1 MSATQTEGAD
11 GADSANQAGGA
22 NGGNAPQE
30 SSGQI
35 LQCWSCQGPVSLGL
49 SFCPTC
55 QAIQPPTQTDPFAQM
70 GLEPTFDVD
79 LAQLEQNYFCLQRTF
94 HPDSFAAKSAKEQEY
109 SLQHTINLND
119 ALKTLKS
126 PVLRAEYLLQFHGAA
141 AARGPEKTV
150 NDEAVLLEAMET
162 REALAEAETPGDV
175 EAILTRAR
183 DGILECLSGLG
194 AAFAEGDMAAAAAL
208 TLRLTYLFKLDDE
221 AGQSARI
228 LSRGA

>member
-1 MSATQTEGAD
+1 
-11 GADSANQAGGA
+11 
-22 NGGNAPQE
+22 
-30 SSGQI
+30 
-35 LQCWSCQGPVSLGL
+35 VSLGL

-55 QAIQPPTQTDPFAQM
+55 QAIQPPSQTEHFAQM

-79 LAQLEQNYFCLQRTF
+79 LAQLEQNYFRLQRTF

-109 SLQHTINLND
+109 SLQHTTNLND

-141 AARGPEKTV
+141 AASEPEKTV

-183 DGILECLSGLG
+183 DGILDCTSGLS

-221 AGQSARI
+221 AGQRARL